1 LEPDVRECFLK
12 GDGSEIPKRQGSI
25 GKMQAVHSSSALGVN
40 IFQYWKKIDQIP
52 AIAAA
57 CGLCQKGNMSPEKI
71 VFEDK
76 YAIDKTRFRH
86 PPNIDVVIYNSDA
99 ARFNCFAIESKFTE
113 AYSPQGHQGI
123 KKAYIN
129 LGRIWEDLPALYQ
142 MAISVCPD
150 DHRFRHFHAAQ
161 LIKHILGLK
170 AILGKEGFRLLYLWY
185 DAFGE
190 EGGNHRKEI
199 EVFSQA
205 TRSDGIKFHALTYQ
219 DLITRLAEEYRAQ
232 HAEYIEYISGRYL

>member
-1 LEPDVRECFLK
+1 MNHGISLIGSKGQRGRPAYTSKLDQNLFQQLEPDVRECFLK
-12 GDGSEIPKRQGSI
+12 GDGGEIPKSQGSI

-76 YAIDKTRFRH
+76 YAIDKTKFRH

-123 KKAYIN
+123 KKAYTN

-150 DHRFRHFHAAQ
+150 DHRFSPR
-161 LIKHILGLK
+161 
-170 AILGKEGFRLLYLWY
+170 
-185 DAFGE
+185 DASCEFC
-190 EGGNHRKEI
+190 
-199 EVFSQA
+199 
-205 TRSDGIKFHALTYQ
+205 Q
-219 DLITRLAEEYRAQ
+219 DLLEFKQTGAE
-232 HAEYIEYISGRYL
+232 SVTG